1 MRTALVAAI
10 KRTSSGNLLA
20 ELTLGGRSVL
30 AWQIELAQALGCER
44 VVCMCESPSEE
55 VLAQQKWVESDGH
68 EFHVVRGNIQLT
80 GIMRADDDLVLIA
93 DGLVPDRGAVL
104 GLMSDQAQLKKGI
117 WTIASGHELAEAFPE
132 DFERIDRD
140 RHWAGLA
147 IMRAG
152 KVQELADL
160 PQDGNATSLLLR
172 LALQARTECL
182 AVSSDS
188 LEEDRWLLATS
199 QAALE
204 ERERALI
211 TSSAPAAPASAPFQA
226 VADAIVRE
234 TAPRW
239 LEKGAEM
246 SAVGAIAMLGIGA
259 LLAGLGLGPWGLG
272 VAAIGAF
279 VGQLSGSWA
288 RMRSALWSRGASARL
303 ERGLSI
309 VTDLLCVAALALTI
323 ASTSISLPLISLAIL
338 AMVLSQIAGEGH
350 TPNRPPLVTAIWRD
364 RALHMAIFA
373 GAAGFG
379 LLPEALAL
387 FALAAAVQLMLRE
400 RAY

>member
-10 KRTSSGNLLA
+10 KRTPSGNLRA

-44 VVCMCESPSEE
+44 VVCMCECPSEE
-55 VLAQQKWVESDGH
+55 VLAQQKWVERDGH

-93 DGLVPDRGAVL
+93 DGLVPDRRAVL
-104 GLMSDQAQLKKGI
+104 GLMSDQAELKRAI
-117 WTIASGHELAEAFPE
+117 WTIASGHELAEAHPE

-188 LEEDRWLLATS
+188 LEEDSWLLATT

-272 VAAIGAF
+272 VAAIGSFA
-279 VGQLSGSWA
+279 GQLSGSWA
-288 RMRSALWSRGASARL
+288 RMRSALWSRASNEWL

-338 AMVLSQIAGEGH
+338 AVVLSQIVGKGRA
-350 TPNRPPLVTAIWRD
+350 PNRPPLGTAIWRD

-373 GAAGFG
+373 GSAGFG
-379 LLPEALAL
+379 VLPEALAL